1 MNRAFNFSV
10 KIRPLALAVSLVFF
24 SHESVAI
31 SPVLPM
37 APLLAIPYENERILD
52 WERYIFSEKL
62 DGIRAIWTGTE
73 LRTKQG
79 TRLFAPEEFIERLP
93 DYPVEGELWAGRGT
107 FEYLMS
113 VVLDKTPN
121 TQEWKKVQFM
131 LFDLPA
137 HQGDYSARYRALR
150 EGIKEIGQTQI
161 QIIEHLPAK
170 NEKAIMKELE
180 RRVRLGAEGLIL
192 RDKKALYV
200 SGRDEG
206 VQKLKVTQDAEAQV
220 VRYFEGK
227 GKYKGKMGS
236 MLVKMDNGKT
246 FKIGTGFTDE
256 QRMDPPKIGSK
267 VTYLFNGLTKKGIP
281 KFARYWRTDMTKQ

>member
-1 MNRAFNFSV
+1 MV
-10 KIRPLALAVSLVFF
+10 VSLVLF
-24 SHESVAI
+24 SNGALGVQ
-31 SPVLPM
+31 PVLPV
-37 APLLAIPYENERILD
+37 APLLAISYNNERALD
-52 WERYIFSEKL
+52 WGQYLYSEKL

-73 LRTKQG
+73 LRTKKG
-79 TRLFAPEEFIERLP
+79 TRLFAPEWFIERLP

-121 TQEWKKVQFM
+121 AQEWKKVQFM
-131 LFDLPA
+131 LFDLPGD
-137 HQGDYSARYRALR
+137 QGDYSARYQALR
-150 EGIKEIGQTQI
+150 ELVQEIGQTQI
-161 QIIEHLPAK
+161 QFIEHHPAK
-170 NEKAIMKELE
+170 NEKAIMQELE
-180 RRVRLGAEGLIL
+180 RRVLLGAEGLIL

-220 VRYFEGK
+220 LRYFEGK

-256 QRMDPPKIGSK
+256 QRMNPPKIGSK
-267 VTYLFNGLTKKGIP
+267 VTYLFNGVTQKGIP
-281 KFARYWRTDMTKQ
+281 KFARYWRTDITKQ